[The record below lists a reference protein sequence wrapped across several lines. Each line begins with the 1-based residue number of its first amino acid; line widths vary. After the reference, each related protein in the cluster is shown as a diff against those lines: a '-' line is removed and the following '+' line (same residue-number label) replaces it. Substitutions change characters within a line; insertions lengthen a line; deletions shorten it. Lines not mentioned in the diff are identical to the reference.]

1 MSPNELSPLPR
12 SFYAPDADHVARKLI
27 GHFLIR
33 NTPDGPAGGPIVE
46 AEAYLADDP
55 ACHSFRGET
64 KRNKSMFGPPGYSYV
79 YLIYGMHFCFNA
91 VCGPVGHG
99 EAVLIRA
106 IEVQFGEDWMRRQ
119 RKVDSTTQLTNG
131 PARLCQ
137 ALDIVRQHD
146 GVDICDAAS
155 PLYIAQN
162 PNRANFFRKQGP
174 LVTTTRIGISKAA
187 EHDLR
192 FYLDNSPFISKR
204 VSRKASHEKM
214 LVVRK
219 GK

>member
-64 KRNKSMFGPPGYSYV
+64 NRNKSMFGPPGHAYV
-79 YLIYGMHFCFNA
+79 YLIYGMHYCFNA
-91 VCGPVGHG
+91 VCRPAGHA

-106 IEVQFGEDWMRRQ
+106 IEPEFEVDWMQAQ
-119 RKVDSTTQLTNG
+119 RKAEQLKLLTNG
-131 PARLCQ
+131 PARLCH
-137 ALDIVRQHD
+137 ALNIDRKLD
-146 GVDICDAAS
+146 GVDICHAAS
-155 PLYIAQN
+155 PL
-162 PNRANFFRKQGP
+162 
-174 LVTTTRIGISKAA
+174 
-187 EHDLR
+187 
-192 FYLDNSPFISKR
+192 
-204 VSRKASHEKM
+204 
-214 LVVRK
+214 
-219 GK
+219 